1 MADAVDWN
9 RTSTT
14 FTSSIEKN
22 DRSTAP
28 TMCGHTFGMRL
39 SIKLSSYLFVDI
51 ACVLHAEH
59 YHIADLVVEGK
70 QESSYIH
77 V

>member
-1 MADAVDWN
+1 
-9 RTSTT
+9 
-14 FTSSIEKN
+14 
-22 DRSTAP
+22 
-28 TMCGHTFGMRL
+28 MCGHTFGMRL